1 MAILETISE
10 TITSTGK
17 EIAGK
22 TKEIGEIGK
31 LKSKISL
38 EEKEIRK
45 AYFEIGKLYYESAQ
59 SAEGYEEYFTIA
71 DEAHASIKA
80 YRAEINEI
88 RGVIICTECGNPMAK
103 ENLFCG
109 KCGAKLP
116 VVETAAE
123 EEVIPEEIITEA
135 IDEDDD
141 EDITDEKA
149 E

>member
-17 EIAGK
+17 EIAGR

-31 LKSKISL
+31 LKTKIAA

-45 AYFEIGKLYYESAQ
+45 AYFEIGKLYYESKQ
-59 SAEGYEEYFTIA
+59 SHEGYEEYFTIA
-71 DEAHASIKA
+71 DEAHANIKA
-80 YRAEINEI
+80 FKAEINEI
-88 RGVIICTECGNPMAK
+88 RGVIICADCGNAMGK
-103 ENLFCG
+103 DNLYCG

-116 VVETAAE
+116 VVEEPAE
-123 EEVIPEEIITEA
+123 EEIPEVIIEE
-135 IDEDDD
+135 IDEEPD
-141 EDITDEKA
+141 EIEEEKA